1 MLETIDWIFSSGGL
15 VEWNRVPEVSR
26 HEGAFFTKQ
35 VSMFSPQM
43 LMLVQQAAL

>member
-1 MLETIDWIFSSGGL
+1 MLETIDGIFSSGEV

-26 HEGAFFTKQ
+26 QEGAFFCTQ
-35 VSMFSPQM
+35 LSMLTAQS